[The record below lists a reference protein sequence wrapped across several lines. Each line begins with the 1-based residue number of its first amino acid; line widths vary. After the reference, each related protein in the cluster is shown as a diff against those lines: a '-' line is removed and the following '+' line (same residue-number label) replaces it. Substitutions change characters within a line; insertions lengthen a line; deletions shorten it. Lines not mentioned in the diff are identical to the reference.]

1 MKFRKVFSRK
11 KLDEC
16 VIGVTLMLYI
26 FNRFVLKPIL
36 GSSVFSYLMKFYF
49 NDYLGGI
56 LIVAYSNFVLSLSI
70 YSYRITS
77 LTACVASTLLC
88 GLFWEYIFPMIYPR
102 GTTDIF
108 DAVAYVLGGLSYS
121 LIIRGWIKM
130 KEGSRYD

>member
-11 KLDEC
+11 KLYEC

-26 FNRFVLKPIL
+26 FNRFALKPNL
-36 GSSVFSYLMKFYF
+36 GSSVFSYLMKYYF

-77 LTACVASTLLC
+77 LKACAGITLLC

-102 GTTDIF
+102 GTADPF
-108 DAVAYVLGGLSYS
+108 DVIAYILGGFSYY
-121 LIIRGWIKM
+121 LIVQSFIKM
-130 KEGSRYD
+130 KEGSGYD